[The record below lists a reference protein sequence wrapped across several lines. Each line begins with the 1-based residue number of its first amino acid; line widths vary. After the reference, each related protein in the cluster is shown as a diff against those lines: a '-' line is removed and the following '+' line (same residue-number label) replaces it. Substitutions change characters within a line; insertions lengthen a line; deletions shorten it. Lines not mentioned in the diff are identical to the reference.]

1 MRKKMKSQLNK
12 ILIVTLVI
20 LFFTLSKSYSIEDV
34 TEFTD
39 AINEAREELNN
50 VPEASTE
57 QSKIIDEA
65 LKEIDKATEYVQEA
79 INADNAEDAIKTL
92 EFIEKTIGDV
102 QSIIPQEF
110 GSDMSK
116 IDVTAMA
123 KEDMEIIT
131 EITTEM
137 KVAKEKKEKDFMS
150 DLVEINLKGIDTAS
164 ISEKLNSL
172 GVNTIKLDLVIDKDK
187 KVETWTKED
196 WADSYTGSI
205 LTYDGQEVVADKEI
219 SSRMTELEEK
229 FQKNTLNIENKRIEL
244 VNLNTQLDPLNSE
257 LQSLDEKK
265 SLLTSQYNA
274 EILKL
279 STEDLSSLETQKSIE
294 LSEKLKNELE
304 NVTSEA
310 LKAEQ
315 QSALLK
321 TEISSLNKSL
331 NEQILQSNKIRE
343 DINNLNSNKLE
354 LTETIALKAAQLNGL
369 KGQGSNLSSNSNI
382 TELTAKLEDSEKL
395 KSELS
400 NLQSQIE
407 NKNLAVNQKISQI
420 NSLNTELNPL
430 TDQINALNEKKE
442 NLQKQY
448 NSELT
453 NISNSFNLDDLSK
466 SKELAANL
474 NNEINSVSSEIKS
487 IEANSLQIKTD
498 ISQLDFEISSEKNT
512 LNKISI
518 ELANAQKELNS
529 TNAIVS
535 SKELELD
542 RLLNTDTTDLAQ
554 TNQKL
559 NQQLKQVS
567 LQKDFIE
574 AQFEKSI
581 DKEVEALQR
590 YYAAL
595 GDINSEYFEE
605 EVDFAMRE
613 VGVILDADPRKA
625 NAFEIEKWATYAGLS
640 KDFIQRGI
648 DAVNNDDWDAQKSI
662 VKEISKALAKN
673 PNWSVDVPSEA
684 ELNVMIAEEKALMQA
699 VEIVKK
705 GDEVKRQIDSIINEK
720 TKPYQELSQLNKT
733 NLQYAVLFEGTSEKK
748 FFDEEYNKIIKGTD
762 IESLQQ
768 EINIKQ
774 TEASE
779 LQRAIQETGQRML
792 AEAASIKTEAQN
804 FQIESFNLTKEKN
817 EWLSSI
823 NEADKSV
830 SGGFASLYR
839 DRGNPNWNQC
849 NKTLKE
855 FESKNL

>member
-1 MRKKMKSQLNK
+1 
-12 ILIVTLVI
+12 
-20 LFFTLSKSYSIEDV
+20 
-34 TEFTD
+34 
-39 AINEAREELNN
+39 
-50 VPEASTE
+50 
-57 QSKIIDEA
+57 
-65 LKEIDKATEYVQEA
+65 
-79 INADNAEDAIKTL
+79 
-92 EFIEKTIGDV
+92 
-102 QSIIPQEF
+102 
-110 GSDMSK
+110 
-116 IDVTAMA
+116 
-123 KEDMEIIT
+123 
-131 EITTEM
+131 
-137 KVAKEKKEKDFMS
+137 MS
-150 DLVEINLKGIDTAS
+150 DLVEINLKGFDTVS

-187 KVETWTKED
+187 KMETWTKKD

-205 LTYDGQEVVADKEI
+205 LASDGQEVVADKEI

-244 VNLNTQLDPLNSE
+244 ISLNTQLDPLNSE
-257 LQSLDEKK
+257 LKSLDEKK

-279 STEDLSSLETQKSIE
+279 STEDMSSLETQKSIE

-343 DINNLNSNKLE
+343 DINNLHSNKLE
-354 LTETIALKAAQLNGL
+354 LTETIALKTAQLNGL

-453 NISNSFNLDDLSK
+453 NIDNSFNLDDLNK

-474 NNEINSVSSEIKS
+474 NNEINSVSSEIGS

-498 ISQLDFEISSEKNT
+498 ISQLDFEISSERNT

-554 TNQKL
+554 TNQK
-559 NQQLKQVS
+559 
-567 LQKDFIE
+567 
-574 AQFEKSI
+574 
-581 DKEVEALQR
+581 
-590 YYAAL
+590 
-595 GDINSEYFEE
+595 
-605 EVDFAMRE
+605 
-613 VGVILDADPRKA
+613 
-625 NAFEIEKWATYAGLS
+625 
-640 KDFIQRGI
+640 
-648 DAVNNDDWDAQKSI
+648 
-662 VKEISKALAKN
+662 
-673 PNWSVDVPSEA
+673 
-684 ELNVMIAEEKALMQA
+684 
-699 VEIVKK
+699 
-705 GDEVKRQIDSIINEK
+705 
-720 TKPYQELSQLNKT
+720 
-733 NLQYAVLFEGTSEKK
+733 
-748 FFDEEYNKIIKGTD
+748 
-762 IESLQQ
+762 
-768 EINIKQ
+768 
-774 TEASE
+774 
-779 LQRAIQETGQRML
+779 
-792 AEAASIKTEAQN
+792 
-804 FQIESFNLTKEKN
+804 
-817 EWLSSI
+817 
-823 NEADKSV
+823 
-830 SGGFASLYR
+830 
-839 DRGNPNWNQC
+839 
-849 NKTLKE
+849 
-855 FESKNL
+855 